1 MIETTDLAPARA
13 SADAA
18 TTGAA
23 QLSSL
28 LAVEITPD
36 RVEWANATAKQVRAY
51 RKALE
56 DEEKSGTKPLLAV
69 VDKIRGWFRD
79 PKAVCDQVYTHLTK
93 GVERCIEEGRRE
105 QMRLAAAAAATGAGH
120 AEIQRAVE
128 AAVQKPTGSKTVTY
142 YSAKVTV
149 PPAATIASLATL
161 RETMRVHCEQR
172 HRNDDLLRLMLVQ
185 LQDLLA
191 FLPVE
196 FVTINQQALDA
207 HARATKD
214 AFDVPGVELVRDTR
228 VVPL

>member
-142 YSAKVTV
+142 YSARVTDASKV
-149 PPAATIASLATL
+149 PAQFW
-161 RETMRVHCEQR
+161 M
-172 HRNDDLLRLMLVQ
+172 
-185 LQDLLA
+185 
-191 FLPVE
+191 
-196 FVTINQQALDA
+196 INQQALDA
-207 HARATKD
+207 HARAVKD
-214 AFDVPGVELVRDTR
+214 AFNVPGVELVRDTR